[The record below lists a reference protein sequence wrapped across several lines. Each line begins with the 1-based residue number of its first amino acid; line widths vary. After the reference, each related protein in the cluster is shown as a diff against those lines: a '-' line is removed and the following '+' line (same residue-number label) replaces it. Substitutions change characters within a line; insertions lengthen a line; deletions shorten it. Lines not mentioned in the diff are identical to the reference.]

1 MKTIKL
7 LTLLFIIPYICFSQR
22 DIKNINVTSRMKYLK
37 AKTSVTSKELT
48 DYFDPTRKFWNMIP
62 VPSALGTIFNKKTPL
77 LIIDGEPASLSIYE
91 NLDIHKIEKIN
102 ILKGKGAALYGIYG
116 EQNGVIE
123 ITMKPKEEEYE
134 AIVFDA
140 GFETF
145 LATQKSSS
153 YYSETYLKGKN
164 RAMVTEWNIRHSLP
178 SLYNPDI
185 YEVNIDYN
193 PTIDYGLDV
202 EYTLYMFFC
211 FMEKQNK
218 ISLITSNT

>member
-1 MKTIKL
+1 MKKIIV
-7 LTLLFIIPYICFSQR
+7 LLFCMIPLLVLAQNRKVYNKKVENSILFLESKKAV
-22 DIKNINVTSRMKYLK
+22 DIKIFRISPLF
-37 AKTSVTSKELT
+37 SH
-48 DYFDPTRKFWNMIP
+48 
-62 VPSALGTIFNKKTPL
+62 SALVGRL
-77 LIIDGEPASLSIYE
+77 VSIMF
-91 NLDIHKIEKIN
+91 K
-102 ILKGKGAALYGIYG
+102 
-116 EQNGVIE
+116 
-123 ITMKPKEEEYE
+123 EEYE